1 MKQENEFLN
10 ELDSISDSLTFFQPV
25 DNDND
30 INKAYVDTYAT
41 SVLYH

>member
-1 MKQENEFLN
+1 MNQQNHYLK
-10 ELDSISDSLTFFQPV
+10 ELDSISDSLTFFDPV

-41 SVLYH
+41 R